1 MREEENKKK
10 RKKEKMKSKEEEEER
25 LSIMNG
31 TLLYFRENHP
41 LEKEKSH
48 LIHSTLCKSALFFYY
63 CPLIETNES
72 GSPSQTSCK

>member
-31 TLLYFRENHP
+31 TLLYFRESHP

-48 LIHSTLCKSALFFYY
+48 LIHSTLCKSALFFF
-63 CPLIETNES
+63 IIAH
-72 GSPSQTSCK
+72 